1 MIIPQLL
8 ILIPLLVIL
17 LFYGKFILLP
27 FFLSLFIFII
37 IKSLTNKIEKKLKE
51 SFKIKVKKK
60 VSSII
65 IFLFSVLFFY
75 FLWKLLK
82 FNTTQVFENSN
93 TYQNNLKNF
102 LSYVYK
108 IPIQEIIIPIED
120 LIKSINFGEIFSGI
134 LNSVTELTSFFSLIF
149 LYLVLFAVEEKN
161 FVGKIKLISQKK
173 NTLKI
178 FKKINTDIFNYFQI
192 KSITSFITGIFTFI
206 ILFFLGNDLSIF
218 FGILSFFFNFIPVF
232 GSILSIVLP
241 TVFAVIQFL
250 NIFEPLITILLL
262 FIIQI
267 FVGNVIDP
275 RLLGK
280 SLNLSPLIMLI
291 VLSIMGKLWGI
302 IGMFL
307 SVPFL
312 VVILIVSSNLKNG
325 KKVALLIS
333 EKGILK

>member
-93 TYQNNLKNF
+93 TYQNNLKIF

-108 IPIQEIIIPIED
+108 IPIQEIVIPIED
-120 LIKSINFGEIFSGI
+120 LIKSINFGKIFSGI

-149 LYLVLFAVEEKN
+149 LYLVLF
-161 FVGKIKLISQKK
+161 
-173 NTLKI
+173 
-178 FKKINTDIFNYFQI
+178 
-192 KSITSFITGIFTFI
+192 
-206 ILFFLGNDLSIF
+206 
-218 FGILSFFFNFIPVF
+218 
-232 GSILSIVLP
+232 
-241 TVFAVIQFL
+241 TV
-250 NIFEPLITILLL
+250 
-262 FIIQI
+262 
-267 FVGNVIDP
+267 
-275 RLLGK
+275 
-280 SLNLSPLIMLI
+280 
-291 VLSIMGKLWGI
+291 
-302 IGMFL
+302 
-307 SVPFL
+307 
-312 VVILIVSSNLKNG
+312 
-325 KKVALLIS
+325 
-333 EKGILK
+333 